1 MCFYVCMENWESF
14 MVFNISETKKG
25 SQQYKGTSYD
35 HKSEHKTTGVMCSW
49 FTSTSNP
56 KVFELNND
64 ITERIMATLFLVCT
78 AILVYTFLM
87 MF

>member
-1 MCFYVCMENWESF
+1 MFAWKIGKVLWFLTLVKQKREASN
-14 MVFNISETKKG
+14 TKEQAMIIRVNKK
-25 SQQYKGTSYD
+25 QQ
-35 HKSEHKTTGVMCSW
+35 EFSW
-49 FTSTSNP
+49 FTSTSNQ